1 MNRYVTMVGVSAVAL
16 TLLGITMVYSATGAN
31 PFVEPLLTQQCL
43 FAGFGLFVMLLA
55 SLFKYQY
62 FATPFWLRL
71 IVIFSIF
78 TLIIVLIPGI
88 GTKVGGGMRWLRY
101 GGFGFQPSEFAKFAL
116 IVLLAYKLNE
126 HRNQIH
132 TFKGGILPAIIVL
145 LPFLGLVYL
154 EQDLGVPAMMIGT
167 AGVMLFVAGVNLRYA
182 LLMVPFA
189 ALAIGY
195 AILFEEERLRRF
207 TAFLDP
213 WKYRDND
220 GWQLIQ
226 SITAFGRG
234 GLLGTG
240 AGQGEQKLG
249 YLPAAHTDFI
259 FATIGE
265 ELGLI
270 GTGITIALFVTFAV
284 AGYRI
289 AMNAP
294 DRFGSLL
301 ATGITTAITLQA
313 AFIMMVTTGLAPTKG
328 LPLPFISYGGTSIVV
343 MLGMT
348 GVLMNI
354 GAYAA
359 AMVVRKKV
367 AAPETVIAPTR
378 AAA

>member
-1 MNRYVTMVGVSAVAL
+1 MNRYVTMIGVSAVSL
-16 TLLGITMVYSATGAN
+16 TLLGIAMVYSATGAN
-31 PFVEPLLTQQCL
+31 PFVEPLLMQQCL
-43 FAGFGLFVMLLA
+43 YAAFGLLVMLCA

-62 FATPFWLRL
+62 FTTPFWLRFVVL
-71 IVIFSIF
+71 FSIF

-88 GTKVGGGMRWLRY
+88 GTTVGGGMRWLRF

-132 TFKGGILPAIIVL
+132 TIKGGILPAVIVL
-145 LPFLGLVYL
+145 VPFLGLVYL
-154 EQDLGVPAMMIGT
+154 EKDIGTPAMMVGT
-167 AGVMLFVAGVNLRYA
+167 AGIMLFVAGVNVRYA
-182 LLMVPFA
+182 LSLFPIV
-189 ALAIGY
+189 LLGIGY

-265 ELGLI
+265 ELGLV
-270 GTGITIALFVTFAV
+270 GTGLTVGFFVMFAV

-328 LPLPFISYGGTSIVV
+328 LPLPFVSYGGTAIVV

-354 GAYAA
+354 GAYSAA
-359 AMVVRKKV
+359 AVVRKKV
-367 AAPETVIAPTR
+367 AAPETVTAPAR